1 MCVRPSSRK
10 SIREVPAPSPSPPR
24 WLLHPPSRT
33 FCIRVGAR
41 TRFRVG
47 SSAQL
52 ARGEHCSRNGD
63 TLFIPIATMRNWS
76 RRNIRGCFATSAD
89 SLASSKPTFLAIY
102 TCTRL
107 VESTPIWIWRCSS
120 TLAPLLRSL
129 RQKHGANASVI
140 FGQEPL
146 AHAVLLEGRPRQVCN
161 AFIASTPGH
170 PFWLALLKRIV
181 GAPQRGFGDPVSST
195 GPRMLERV
203 VRQWRGGGVLIA
215 DPDVFYPTWDPMQ
228 SNTFRERCTVTTRRR
243 PSLPAQVRDVPLQM
257 RERVCQR
264 LRREGFRPVV
274 SKAAYTNHLWTHT
287 WINGATKVSLHDVYR
302 LDTSGGANVPSG
314 RRPRRQNRTA
324 FLRSRGR

>member
-1 MCVRPSSRK
+1 MATPPAIPHILHQSWRTNQVPRGLERAISSWRALQPK
-10 SIREVPAPSPSPPR
+10 WRYAFHSDRDNE
-24 WLLHPPSRT
+24 
-33 FCIRVGAR
+33 
-41 TRFRVG
+41 
-47 SSAQL
+47 
-52 ARGEHCSRNGD
+52 
-63 TLFIPIATMRNWS
+63 
-76 RRNIRGCFATSAD
+76 
-89 SLASSKPTFLAIY
+89 K
-102 TCTRL
+102 L
-107 VESTPIWIWRCSS
+107 VEAKYPWMLRHFRRLSGIQQADVSRYLYMHAFGGVYADLDMALLKP
-120 TLAPLLRSL
+120 LAPLLRSL

-170 PFWLALLKRIV
+170 PFWLSLLKRIV

-324 FLRSRGR
+324 FLRSSRGR